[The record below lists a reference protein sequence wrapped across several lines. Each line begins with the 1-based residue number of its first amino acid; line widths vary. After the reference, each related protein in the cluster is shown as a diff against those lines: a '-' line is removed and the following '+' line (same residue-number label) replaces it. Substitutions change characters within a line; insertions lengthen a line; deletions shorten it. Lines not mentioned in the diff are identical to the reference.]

1 MVERSFLVSMLPVV
15 KMNANFLHE
24 ELTKTMTNIEQASG
38 RLKAV
43 ISDVNCTDQVCF
55 KKYNTVEGKPWLTV
69 EGTYLLYDFV
79 HLIKNIRNLW
89 LTEKTTQLKFE
100 DQGKEYIAD
109 FQHVRALYK
118 CEASNFFNMP
128 IERQRVEPC

>member
-1 MVERSFLVSMLPVV
+1 
-15 KMNANFLHE
+15 
-24 ELTKTMTNIEQASG
+24 MTNIEQASG

-43 ISDVNCTDQVCF
+43 ISDANRTNEACF
-55 KKYNTVEGKPWLTV
+55 EKYNTIEGKLWLTV

-89 LTEKTTQLKFE
+89 LTEKTTQFKFE
-100 DQGKEYIAD
+100 NQGKENIAD

-118 CEASNFFNMP
+118 CEESNFYY
-128 IERQRVEPC
+128 VWS